1 MCRTV
6 ASAYIPC
13 ICIPIAFATLQK
25 ANLNLN
31 TCALIFYYIIGESK
45 HTANVLPNDF
55 YTVGKLPKRIHV
67 FTEIQMELRMFFK
80 HSRIHLYKTPAPI

>member
-6 ASAYIPC
+6 ASACIPC

-31 TCALIFYYIIGESK
+31 F
-45 HTANVLPNDF
+45 NDF

-80 HSRIHLYKTPAPI
+80 HIRIHLYKTPAPI